1 MNSTGQASSS
11 GVSSGPPGSN
21 HVGSLNHARP
31 AIIRR
36 SHDSGFDMISSS
48 NNTREQ
54 QSPLKSVPSAM
65 DMHVRWIQDPTTTT
79 TIGGLGANNPHD
91 PLDHLINPATLGGDE
106 LMHLLDLIQA
116 KSEKLKS
123 EVDPQQKRGLQA
135 INEDSSPIG
144 NYYINIFSTG
154 APIETYR
161 LIVPNRRLG
170 HEVNLRECVKP
181 G

>member
-1 MNSTGQASSS
+1 MNSNGQASSS

-144 NYYINIFSTG
+144 KPRFSKQKFTKSKFWYIIFILLFPCNFG
-154 APIETYR
+154 IP
-161 LIVPNRRLG
+161 VPAGIL
-170 HEVNLRECVKP
+170 
-181 G
+181 

>member
-1 MNSTGQASSS
+1 MNSNGQASSS

-36 SHDSGFDMISSS
+36 SHDSGFDMI
-48 NNTREQ
+48 RDQQIRDQ
-54 QSPLKSVPSAM
+54 QSPLKSGM
-65 DMHVRWIQDPTTTT
+65 DVRWIQDSE
-79 TIGGLGANNPHD
+79 L
-91 PLDHLINPATLGGDE
+91 LDFGNPALLGGDE

-123 EVDPQQKRGLQA
+123 DIDPHQKRGLQA

-144 NYYINIFSTG
+144 NVTYTKIKVVVLLFSYNKQ
-154 APIETYR
+154 I
-161 LIVPNRRLG
+161 
-170 HEVNLRECVKP
+170 
-181 G
+181 